1 MCESSDTKGRQQGSV
16 MVSIT
21 VTDCSASSH
30 FARVQM
36 PREPL
41 IIGSAEAGLL
51 TSPPSRR
58 RLPGDDAD
66 NRCLQP
72 VA

>member
-1 MCESSDTKGRQQGSV
+1 MISEIS
-16 MVSIT
+16 
-21 VTDCSASSH
+21 TDCSASSH

-36 PREPL
+36 PREPRL
-41 IIGSAEAGLL
+41 IGSAEAGLL

-66 NRCLQP
+66 KERLQP